1 MNGFSEKPLP
11 FSSVKKTQFNVKNCP
26 ENRLTLRKS
35 TTMIHNFSK
44 TNSIL
49 STFLA
54 EIRDV
59 EIQGDPMRFRRNLE
73 RIAEVI
79 VYELSKELPYVDRD
93 VTTPLGQATIPV
105 LESQPVLATILRAG
119 LGMHQGMLNY
129 FDRAE
134 SAFISAY
141 RKHSSAEDF
150 EIFVEYIAAPRIDN
164 KILILSDPMLATGG
178 SMVTVYKAIMQQ
190 GTPLKTYV
198 VAAIATP
205 DALDYCKKHLPPTTE
220 YFIGAID
227 DELTAQSYIVPGLG
241 DAGDLAYGV
250 KC

>member
-1 MNGFSEKPLP
+1 
-11 FSSVKKTQFNVKNCP
+11 
-26 ENRLTLRKS
+26 
-35 TTMIHNFSK
+35 MIHNFSK
-44 TNSIL
+44 SESIL

-59 EIQGDPMRFRRNLE
+59 DIQGDPMRFRRNLE
-73 RIAEVI
+73 RIAEI
-79 VYELSKELPYVDRD
+79 IGYELSKSLKYVERE
-93 VTTPLGQATIPV
+93 VTTPLGVTDIPV

-119 LGMHQGMLNY
+119 LGMHQGLLNY

-134 SAFISAY
+134 SAFVSAY
-141 RKHSSAEDF
+141 RKHSTAEEF
-150 EIFVEYIAAPRIDN
+150 EIYVEYIASPRIDER
-164 KILILSDPMLATGG
+164 ILIISDPMLATGG
-178 SMVTVYKAIMQQ
+178 SMVTVYEAILQQ
-190 GTPLKTYV
+190 GTPVKTYI

-205 DALDYCKKHLPPTTE
+205 DALDYCQKHLPKNTA

-241 DAGDLAYGV
+241 DAGDLAYGK